1 MPLNMVADQLS
12 ASPKLLLWYL
22 HLIFTEKPEVYVKFP
37 TTANPPPIVTQLHK
51 KQLDLYI
58 KHAGENRDSAKVL
71 LGLEAYRVL
80 ERSTPLLSFLKA
92 ILPLGAIGPAEVGK
106 MISAERRGSAGVSH
120 TLALEL
126 AYIMEAF
133 GNESES
139 DALLIL
145 ELYIRGAESIVL
157 GVSFAQRTNSHAAKL
172 WQTLVDHCLSS
183 NTADNHDKSNRSN
196 HNMGTMFGSLLE
208 AAALC
213 GADLAH
219 LVSQIPPGMQVE
231 GLRPRLVSAV
241 ADYRLK
247 VELYASADRIG
258 TNEKLYLCQ
267 EAVSR
272 SMRGMRF
279 DRSKGAIP
287 LTANRADDC
296 LFAPDQRR
304 TVALDSA
311 SAWLQQKR
319 TQSRPPRYRRTLSI
333 AIR

>member
-12 ASPKLLLWYL
+12 GSPKLLLWYL
-22 HLIFTEKPEVYVKFP
+22 HCIFTEKPEVYVKFP
-37 TTANPPPIVTQLHK
+37 TTANPPPILTQLHK

-58 KHAGENRDSAKVL
+58 KHSGKNRDSAHFL

-80 ERSTPLLSFLKA
+80 EQSTPLLSFLKA
-92 ILPLGAIGPAEVGK
+92 ILPLGAIEPAEVGK
-106 MISAERRGSAGVSH
+106 MITIERRGSAGVSH
-120 TLALEL
+120 KLALEL

-145 ELYIRGAESIVL
+145 ELYLKGAESIVL
-157 GVSFAQRTNSHAAKL
+157 AVSFAQRNSSHSAKL
-172 WQTLVDHCLSS
+172 WRTLVDYCLSS
-183 NTADNHDKSNRSN
+183 TTADNHDELNRSN
-196 HNMGTMFGSLLE
+196 RNMGTMFGSLLE

-231 GLRPRLVSAV
+231 GLRPRMVSAV

-258 TNEKLYLCQ
+258 TNEKLFLCQ
-267 EAVSR
+267 EAALR
-272 SMRGMRF
+272 SKRGMRF
-279 DRSKGAIP
+279 DPSKGPIR
-287 LTANRADDC
+287 LTANPANDS
-296 LFAPDQRR
+296 LNAPDNEH
-304 TVALDSA
+304 ALDA
-311 SAWLQQKR
+311 ALTLLQQNLR
-319 TQSRPPRYRRTLSI
+319 TQSRPLRYRRTLSI
-333 AIR
+333 AMR